1 MGETEIVCD
10 PGLVP
15 SLYEMEGES
24 LYLYW
29 QISLVG
35 STDEAAIRDVFE
47 FVVDDC
53 QVDIVETTGPA
64 DGGEE
69 EAFGLFTENMPYVP
83 PGQLTVYDGG
93 PATGG
98 RRRNGRYGLCR
109 PSRRRCGRRCRG
121 GLGGHTIRV
130 DLDKVDRL
138 VNLVGEMV
146 ITQAMIAEQLRD
158 VPPGTLQQLVEGLEE
173 LSRHTR
179 ELQESV
185 MAIRA
190 QQVRSVFSRMP
201 RLVREVA
208 AQTGK
213 EVQLATSGET
223 TEVDKT
229 VVENLVDPLTHMIRN
244 SIDHG
249 LEVPGRAGED
259 RKAAQRHRPPFGA
272 ASLGPHRHR
281 GGG

>member
-1 MGETEIVCD
+1 MF
-10 PGLVP
+10 
-15 SLYEMEGES
+15 
-24 LYLYW
+24 
-29 QISLVG
+29 
-35 STDEAAIRDVFE
+35 A
-47 FVVDDC
+47 
-53 QVDIVETTGPA
+53 
-64 DGGEE
+64 
-69 EAFGLFTENMPYVP
+69 ENLPYVP
-83 PGQLTVYDGG
+83 PGQLTVYEAGAVDGAQAAPARPEGGGAG
-93 PATGG
+93 PGSGTSAGG
-98 RRRNGRYGLCR
+98 
-109 PSRRRCGRRCRG
+109 G

-146 ITQAMIAEQLRD
+146 ITQAMISEQLRD

-213 EVQLATSGET
+213 EVMLATSG
-223 TEVDKT
+223 
-229 VVENLVDPLTHMIRN
+229 
-244 SIDHG
+244 
-249 LEVPGRAGED
+249 
-259 RKAAQRHRPPFGA
+259 RPRRWTRPW
-272 ASLGPHRHR
+272 SRIWSTR
-281 GGG
+281 

>member
-1 MGETEIVCD
+1 M
-10 PGLVP
+10 
-15 SLYEMEGES
+15 
-24 LYLYW
+24 
-29 QISLVG
+29 
-35 STDEAAIRDVFE
+35 
-47 FVVDDC
+47 
-53 QVDIVETTGPA
+53 
-64 DGGEE
+64 
-69 EAFGLFTENMPYVP
+69 
-83 PGQLTVYDGG
+83 
-93 PATGG
+93 
-98 RRRNGRYGLCR
+98 
-109 PSRRRCGRRCRG
+109 
-121 GLGGHTIRV
+121 
-130 DLDKVDRL
+130 DKVDRL

-146 ITQAMIAEQLRD
+146 ITQAMISEQLRD

-173 LSRHTR
+173 WSRHTR

-244 SIDHG
+244 SIDQG
-249 LEVPGRAGED
+249 LKPTSLLTQSIGEGCYKQLCAEEGFEF
-259 RKAAQRHRPPFGA
+259 RRCSWRSAVGFLGIRNAKPEASNELGGQRV
-272 ASLGPHRHR
+272 R
-281 GGG
+281 GCLVWG